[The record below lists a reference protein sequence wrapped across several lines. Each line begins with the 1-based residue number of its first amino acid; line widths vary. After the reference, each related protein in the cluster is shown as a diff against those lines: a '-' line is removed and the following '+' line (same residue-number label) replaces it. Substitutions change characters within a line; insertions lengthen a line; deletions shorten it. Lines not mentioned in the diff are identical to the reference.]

1 MQIDPRRA
9 RRVCLFSIGTRLA
22 ESVLAAR
29 EIEERFPDVSVTVAD
44 ARFLKPLDSALV
56 DSLAKGN
63 EVLVTIEEGSS
74 VRYCCYCIHTLF
86 WFFFVI

>member
-1 MQIDPRRA
+1 M
-9 RRVCLFSIGTRLA
+9 CLLSIGTRLA

-44 ARFLKPLDSALV
+44 ARFLKPLDGALV
-56 DSLAKGN
+56 DSLAQGN

-74 VRYCCYCIHTLF
+74 VRRHSYDPSCHSSDTYS
-86 WFFFVI
+86 V